1 MKLNSTL
8 LKSTGVATLGGL
20 LFGFDTVV
28 ISGAIQPL
36 ENLYHLTPF
45 WKGFTVAAALIGT
58 VIGSMLAGIPGD
70 RLGRRASLRWMA
82 ILYVVSAA
90 GCAFAWN
97 WSAVLLFRFIGGLG
111 IGGSSVLG
119 PMYIAEIAPAGA
131 ESVQLNG
138 QLSSHASKASGG
150 GSSFTARSSSSR
162 NATRRWISATIS

>member
-1 MKLNSTL
+1 MKLNFTL
-8 LKSTGVATLGGL
+8 LKSTGVAALGGL

-70 RLGRRASLRWMA
+70 RLGRRASLRWLA

-97 WSAVLLFRFIGGLG
+97 CSAVLLFLVVGGLAV
-111 IGGSSVLG
+111 GGSSVLG
-119 PMYIAEIAPAGA
+119 SMHLEEPAPA
-131 ESVQLNG
+131 
-138 QLSSHASKASGG
+138 
-150 GSSFTARSSSSR
+150 
-162 NATRRWISATIS
+162 